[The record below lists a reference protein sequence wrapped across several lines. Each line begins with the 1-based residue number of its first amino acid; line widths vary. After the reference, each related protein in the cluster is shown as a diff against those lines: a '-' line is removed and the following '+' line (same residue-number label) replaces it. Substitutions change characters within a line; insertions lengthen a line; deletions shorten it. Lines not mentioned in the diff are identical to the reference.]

1 MSPESLLL
9 NALKCHLVFAG
20 SLQLT
25 EGWGEFWWEELWGEC
40 RQRTWR
46 GICDKGALASIVP
59 NLFMEDIVVLRM
71 LFCLLDKKLE
81 NHAYT

>member
-25 EGWGEFWWEELWGEC
+25 GENWSEAVGKC
-40 RQRTWR
+40 RACGGQQRMGR
-46 GICDKGALASIVP
+46 QSPSCLVYFG
-59 NLFMEDIVVLRM
+59 EDILILRI
-71 LFCLLDKKLE
+71 LCTDKMR
-81 NHAYT
+81 ARAQQF